1 MPDGIAIVRDGHKT
15 WLKWHRGRKQ
25 AGDLP
30 FTGERIVEGM
40 RLGAS
45 VEVDLRRHAEGGF
58 AVLHDETLDRSTTG
72 TGLVAART
80 RAQLRALYLRD
91 GAGNETTHHVMLL
104 EDLAALLG
112 EAGVEEG
119 ALLQLDLKESIETLG
134 PAEVAGFAEAV
145 GPLARHMILSG
156 GDPAAIAL
164 LADVAPGILT
174 GYDPSDEERFMAMA
188 AAGDIK
194 DFLDGFVEDAVRAA
208 PDVDF
213 IYLYWEIVTRS
224 ADAGFDII
232 DAFHKHGKRVDAWT
246 LNTTD
251 ATTVAVAERLLALKV
266 DQITTDDPAGL
277 EAALN
282 PATSQV

>member
-15 WLKWHRGRKQ
+15 WLKWHRARKQ

-30 FTGERIVEGM
+30 FTGERILEGM

-72 TGLVAART
+72 AGLVAART
-80 RAQLRALYLRD
+80 RSQLRQLYLRD
-91 GAGNETTHHVMLL
+91 ETGNETTHRVMLL
-104 EDLAALLG
+104 EDLVALLG
-112 EAGVEEG
+112 DGVEEG

-134 PAEVAGFAEAV
+134 PAEVAGFGEAV

-156 GDPAAIAL
+156 GDAAAIAL
-164 LADVAPGILT
+164 LAGVTPGIQT
-174 GYDPSDEERFMAMA
+174 GFDPSDEERFMAMA
-188 AAGDIK
+188 EAGDVQG
-194 DFLDGFVEDAVRAA
+194 FLDGFVDEAVAAA
-208 PDVDF
+208 PDVDM

-224 ADAGFDII
+224 ADVGFDIVE
-232 DAFHKHGKRVDAWT
+232 AFHRNDKRVDAWT
-246 LNTTD
+246 LNRTD
-251 ATTVAVAERLLALKV
+251 APTVAIAERLLALKV
-266 DQITTDDPAGL
+266 DQITTDDPVGL

>member
-30 FTGERIVEGM
+30 FTGERILEGM

-45 VEVDLRRHAEGGF
+45 VEVDLRRHSEGGF

-72 TGLVAART
+72 TGLVAARN
-80 RAQLRALYLRD
+80 RAQLRSLYLRD
-91 GAGNETTHHVMLL
+91 ASGNETTHHVMLL
-104 EDLAALLG
+104 EDLVSLLG
-112 EAGVEEG
+112 DGVEEG
-119 ALLQLDLKESIETLG
+119 ALLQLDLKESMETLG
-134 PAEVAGFAEAV
+134 PAEVAGFGEAV
-145 GPLARHMILSG
+145 GPLARHMVLSG
-156 GDPAAIAL
+156 GDAAAIAL
-164 LADVAPGILT
+164 LAGVAPGILT
-174 GYDPSDEERFMAMA
+174 GYDPSNEDRFMAMA
-188 AAGDIK
+188 EAGDVK
-194 DFLDGFVEDAVRAA
+194 GFLDGFVEDAVKAA

-246 LNTTD
+246 LNTTEPK
-251 ATTVAVAERLLALKV
+251 TVAIAERLLALKV
-266 DQITTDDPAGL
+266 DQITTDDPSGL

-282 PATSQV
+282 PATNQV